1 MDKEQKQLLAK
12 QKKRLYNTEYSKKKY
27 NDESNIFKVRE
38 LLRYYK
44 KKFNEKDDEIS
55 DIFKKEI
62 TDDFTQHNKLYEIKL
77 VLFNRQNN
85 FLLKKY

>member
-44 KKFNEKDDEIS
+44 KKFNGKDDEIS
-55 DIFKKEI
+55 DIFNKEI